1 MKVAVGIFS
10 LTASAAASA
19 PTKNEQ
25 SSAVSSESKGASK
38 DRSSRRRGLRNVE
51 GSSAAFEEAERVAAE
66 TVDAGVLDV
75 GTTASCPSQCGDLCG
90 CFDGTAGDDVDC
102 IGLTYNMC
110 YPPTLD
116 DNAESGDTAAL
127 VPCIAGAEGISAEDE
142 CYIAYC
148 IYGCDPDATDDEYN
162 KCVDACYYGEES
174 TETDSTTVPSVLS
187 EKK

>member
-38 DRSSRRRGLRNVE
+38 DRSSREGGLRSVE
-51 GSSAAFEEAERVAAE
+51 VSSAAFEEAERVAAE

-75 GTTASCPSQCGDLCG
+75 GTTACASQCGDLCG

-102 IGLTYNMC
+102 IGLTLDKC
-110 YPPTLD
+110 YPESLPD
-116 DNAESGDTAAL
+116 DADADAAAL
-127 VPCIAGAEGISAEDE
+127 APCLGADADAAADACYVAMCIVSCNGEEG
-142 CYIAYC
+142 
-148 IYGCDPDATDDEYN
+148 ATVSDDDYN
-162 KCVDACYYGEES
+162 KCVDACYGD
-174 TETDSTTVPSVLS
+174 TETGSTKVPSVLS
-187 EKK
+187 QA

>member
-1 MKVAVGIFS
+1 MKVAVGILSFVA
-10 LTASAAASA
+10 TKAAAS
-19 PTKNEQ
+19 KNEQ
-25 SSAVSSESKGASK
+25 GSAVSSESKGASK
-38 DRSSRRRGLRNVE
+38 DRSSREGGLRSVE
-51 GSSAAFEEAERVAAE
+51 VSSAAFEEAERVAAE

-75 GTTASCPSQCGDLCG
+75 GTTACASQCGDLCG

-162 KCVDACYYGEES
+162 KCVDACYGD
-174 TETDSTTVPSVLS
+174 TETGSTKVPSVLS
-187 EKK
+187 QA